1 MNGFINAMTTD
12 NITTENGMP
21 TNSTSS
27 SNLLDLFY
35 TIGASRSLSESEIV
49 RIFRAA
55 WDENPR
61 ITRWIMM
68 YNRDVRGGQ
77 GERRSFRIMLKEMAN
92 LVKLSDPEYNVVLS
106 FIQKV
111 PKYGRWDDLFA
122 LIDTP
127 YQSYA
132 LSLIMDALY
141 KGDKLCAKWMP
152 REGKAHHDWYK
163 SLIGFIGITPKQYRK
178 LLASCTKVVENSMC
192 KQAWDEIEFGKIPSV
207 AHNKY
212 RKAFIKRCGTR
223 YVEYIEAV
231 KNGTQKINAGAI
243 FPHDITKK
251 IANSIDWNYSKM
263 SATERNSVQAM
274 WKALPDF
281 VNEGVEFL
289 PVIDVSG
296 SMSGLPMQVAIA
308 LGLYLSERN
317 KTIFKNCFISFSA
330 NPKFFKVTGDIVDK
344 YVQVLT
350 SEAGFNTDVKKVMEL
365 ILTTALGNNV
375 PQSDMPKYLIFLSD
389 MQFDEANNE
398 YASNNMSKASK
409 YSPSIVK
416 LIKDMYY
423 QAGYKVP
430 QIIFW
435 NLRASSGIP
444 VKMDERGFAEV
455 SGFSPSLMKSILG
468 ESFTPLE
475 MMYTILKKYES
486 IL

>member
-1 MNGFINAMTTD
+1 
-12 NITTENGMP
+12 
-21 TNSTSS
+21 
-27 SNLLDLFY
+27 
-35 TIGASRSLSESEIV
+35 
-49 RIFRAA
+49 
-55 WDENPR
+55 
-61 ITRWIMM
+61 
-68 YNRDVRGGQ
+68 
-77 GERRSFRIMLKEMAN
+77 
-92 LVKLSDPEYNVVLS
+92 
-106 FIQKV
+106 
-111 PKYGRWDDLFA
+111 
-122 LIDTP
+122 
-127 YQSYA
+127 
-132 LSLIMDALY
+132 
-141 KGDKLCAKWMP
+141 MP

-163 SLIGFIGITPKQYRK
+163 SLVSFIGITPKQYRK
-178 LLASCTKVVENSMC
+178 LLASCTKVVETSMC

-223 YVEYIEAV
+223 YAEYIKAV

-281 VNEGVEFL
+281 VNKGVEFL

-296 SMSGLPMQVAIA
+296 SMSGLPIQVAIA

-350 SEAGFNTDVKKVMEL
+350 SEVGFNTNVKKVMEL

-389 MQFDEANNE
+389 MQFDEACS
-398 YASNNMSKASK
+398 SNYMSKASK

-423 QAGYKVP
+423 QAGYEVP

-455 SGFSPSLMKSILG
+455 SGFSPSLMRSILG

-475 MMYTILKKYES
+475 MMYSVLNKYKEIL
-486 IL
+486 